1 MAVSDKRKPGRKV
14 NVYVYRTLPDKCP
27 SCKMPIKRAE
37 YVGKNNKVMK
47 ADLAICKKCKKNYV
61 SAWFYNKYK
70 YRLNS
75 LNPEETDIFV
85 KEILA
90 NNQRKNA
97 LKNALYEKVITKK
110 LEAFEKVRP
119 ALNPKY
125 GFDLEAFKKAWMQS
139 SVDADTLIA
148 AVIIKEQ
155 KKKTKY
161 VYECVFISESSNINK
176 LSKSDDSGFCI
187 VNTHNLIANRALAS
201 IKTGH
206 VYFMVKEK
214 KYSVCRL
221 IVLDEGKLK
230 ELLGKTVSYDDYYR
244 LRPKK
249 ELNKI
254 ELIENGTSAPRQR
267 ECDKDE
273 NRYVHVYFSLT
284 NSCIKNKHE
293 IEAVTAKTTNIK
305 NGNPVEVNVFYCS
318 QCDKYF
324 INFEAL
330 QKYISRGIYPALHY
344 IFDSL
349 NADQLNDASELMLYG
364 YNVREG
370 GLSQFERRRILEWV
384 IDSGL
389 MSKAAIISNLQF
401 KVRYNGRKPGNERAK
416 QKWLDDIL
424 FVSQYVYGNKR
435 EIKAVFVFKKDT

>member
-1 MAVSDKRKPGRKV
+1 MALDNNRKPVRKV
-14 NVYVYRTLPDKCP
+14 DVYVYRTLPEKCP
-27 SCKMPIKRAE
+27 SCNMPIKRAE
-37 YVGKNNKVMK
+37 YVGKYNKVKK
-47 ADLAICKKCKKNYV
+47 ADLAICKKCNKNYV
-61 SAWFYNKYK
+61 SAWFYTKYK

-85 KEILA
+85 KELHDQY
-90 NNQRKNA
+90 QRKKE
-97 LKNALYEKVITKK
+97 LKHALYEKVIAKK
-110 LEAFEKVRP
+110 IEAFEIVRP
-119 ALNPKY
+119 ALKPIY
-125 GFDLEAFKKAWMQS
+125 GFDLEAFRKDWMQS

-148 AVIIKEQ
+148 ALIIKEQ
-155 KKKTKY
+155 KKKNKY
-161 VYECVFISESSNINK
+161 VYECVFISESNNINK
-176 LSKSDDSGFCI
+176 LSKSTDSGFCV

-201 IKTGH
+201 IKSGH
-206 VYFMVKEK
+206 VYFNVKEK
-214 KYSVCRL
+214 KYNVCRM
-221 IVLDEGKLK
+221 IALDDEKYK
-230 ELLGKTVSYDDYYR
+230 ELLSKTVSYDEYYR

-254 ELIENGTSAPRQR
+254 ELIENATSAPRHR
-267 ECDKDE
+267 ERDKDE
-273 NRYVHVYFSLT
+273 DRYVHVYFSLT
-284 NSCIKNKHE
+284 NSCMKNKHE

-305 NGNPVEVNVFYCS
+305 NGCPVEVNVFYCS
-318 QCDKYF
+318 RCDKYF

-349 NADQLNDASELMLYG
+349 NTDQLNDASELMLYG

-389 MSKAAIISNLQF
+389 MTKAAIISNLQF

-416 QKWLDDIL
+416 QKWLDDIHY
-424 FVSQYVYGNKR
+424 VSQYVYGNKR
-435 EIKAVFVFKKDT
+435 EIKAVFVFKSDT